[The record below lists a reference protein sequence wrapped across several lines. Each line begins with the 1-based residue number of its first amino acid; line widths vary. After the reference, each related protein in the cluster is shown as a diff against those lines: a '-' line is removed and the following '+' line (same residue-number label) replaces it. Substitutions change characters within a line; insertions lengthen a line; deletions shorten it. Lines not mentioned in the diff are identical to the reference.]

1 MATCQACGHSNRE
14 AARFCEACAAPLGGT
29 ERGEERKL
37 ATMLF
42 ADLAASTE
50 LGSTLD
56 PERLR
61 SLLQRYF
68 AAVAGCIDTWGGT
81 VEKYIG
87 DAVLA
92 VFGVPTARE
101 DDAERAVCTA
111 LEIVQRLEEL
121 NPGFERHYGVT
132 LRVRVGVNTGEV
144 IAPASDDV
152 SQAIVAGDAV
162 NVAARL
168 EQAARPGSVLV
179 GRRTYAATRR
189 AFRFD
194 GPIAL
199 TLKGKEGTVDAYRV
213 LGRQAGMEGM
223 RAPVGLTTGLVGRGR
238 EIDAL
243 TMSLREAAATN
254 EVRTVFLRG
263 PAGIGKSRL
272 VQEFVNLAA
281 RVEPDLTVYRGRCLA
296 AGRGITYWALGEIL
310 RSAFGIALDDPPK
323 VAGDKLRDGVRRALA
338 HLNTTWDEVQL
349 TTYAVAATASL
360 SLPESPLERMEP
372 QEVGEHIARGWPRLV
387 TALAARG
394 PLALVFEDL
403 HWADDRLLEM
413 LQTLAVR
420 ARGPVLLV
428 TTARP
433 DGPDVLEGTGRIPGA
448 VTIRLDSL
456 SDAESR
462 ELVAGLLPGAE
473 LPSGLRDE
481 ILGRA
486 EGNPLF
492 LEELVGRLI
501 DEGALVRK
509 GDRWVAV
516 PDAGLAVLP
525 DTVHAVVSARLDS
538 LPQDERR
545 AIQEAAVV
553 GRSFW
558 AEPVAR
564 ALPRIGVGHC
574 LSELE
579 RKGFLRAQPA
589 SVFAGQVELRFRH
602 ALIRDV
608 AYESLSRAR
617 RARSH
622 AEVAAWMTGVA
633 GERAE
638 EVAELVAHHYSAA
651 VVGDADLAWIDDPD
665 RRNAIAHS
673 AFDALRFAGT
683 VARRRYAVQR
693 AVELHEQAIELAPSR
708 AARAAALEALG
719 DDHDAAVHGDAALSA
734 YREAISLLR
743 GEPAADDDRGRIC
756 MKAARM
762 ILEKSG
768 AFSAVKEPELI
779 DGLVNEGLACAS
791 DPEILAWLR
800 ALWGATAVWW
810 VNAGAELSSLDERV
824 EWLSTSLV
832 GGRAASLP
840 ELEAFAQEYLCEVHM
855 ARGAYGEVAAL
866 SRRTGV
872 FDKMASPA
880 ARSLGLVETAI
891 WARDVAGDPERAL
904 ALGMRAYELAR
915 GLSPHDLMH
924 ATGFVIPAL
933 YQLGRWSELDAVL
946 EEHVAAFADED
957 DATCELLHGGILAG
971 ATCFAESGDVA
982 RARELADMAPP
993 FASTDPL
1000 WAGYADGWRAR
1011 LGVAAGDVCG
1021 GLEQAR
1027 AVFASAPAWPRLHA
1041 AVIVID
1047 ALSAACD
1054 HDGLADFLPVGR
1066 ELDGGLALLPPTC
1079 DRAEGDVAAAR
1090 GDTAAARRLW
1100 TGALEGFERLG
1111 VPFEAARTKERLA
1124 AASPGDVAAA
1134 LLENAL
1140 ATYEWM
1146 RAARSAE
1153 RVRAALR

>member
-1 MATCQACGHSNRE
+1 MATCHACGHSNRE
-14 AARFCEACAAPLGGT
+14 AARFCEACAAPLDGT

-50 LGSTLD
+50 LGSRLD

-68 AAVAGCIDTWGGT
+68 AAVAACIDSWGGS

-92 VFGVPTARE
+92 VFGVPSARE
-101 DDAERAVCTA
+101 DDAERAVRTA
-111 LEIVQRLEEL
+111 LEIVQRLDEL

-168 EQAARPGSVLV
+168 EQAARPGTILV

-189 AFRFD
+189 TFRFD

-199 TLKGKEGTVDAYRV
+199 TLKGKEGTIDAYHV
-213 LGRQAGMEGM
+213 LGREAGMEGM
-223 RAPVGLTTGLVGRGR
+223 RAPVGLTTGMVGRGR

-243 TMSLREAAATN
+243 MTSLGEAAAAQ

-272 VQEFVNLAA
+272 VQEFVDLAG
-281 RVEPDLTVYRGRCLA
+281 RIDPGPTVYTGRCLA

-310 RSAFGIALDDPPK
+310 RSAFGITLDDPAN
-323 VAGDKLRDGVRRALA
+323 VAGDKLRDGVRKAVA
-338 HLNTTWDEVQL
+338 HLGTTADEAQSM
-349 TTYAVAATASL
+349 TYALAATAGL
-360 SLPESPLERMEP
+360 SLPDNPLERMEP
-372 QEVGEHIARGWPRLV
+372 QDVGEHIARVWPRLV

-394 PLALVFEDL
+394 PLVLVFEDL
-403 HWADDRLLEM
+403 HWADDRLMEM
-413 LQTLAVR
+413 LHTLAVR

-433 DGPDVLEGTGRIPGA
+433 DGLDVELSDRIPGA

-456 SDAESR
+456 SEAESR
-462 ELVAGLLPGAE
+462 ALIAGLLSGAE
-473 LPSGLRDE
+473 LPSGLRGE

-501 DEGALVRK
+501 DERALIRE

-525 DTVHAVVSARLDS
+525 DTVHAVLSARLDS
-538 LPQDERR
+538 LPPDERR
-545 AIQEAAVV
+545 AIQEASVV

-558 AEPVAR
+558 TEPVAR
-564 ALPRIGVGHC
+564 ALPRIGMSDC
-574 LSELE
+574 LAELE

-589 SVFAGQVELRFRH
+589 SLFAGQAEFQFRH

-622 AEVAAWMTGVA
+622 AEVAEWMTGVA
-633 GERAE
+633 GGRAE

-651 VVGDADLAWIDDPD
+651 VTGDADLAWIDEPD
-665 RRNAIAHS
+665 RRNAIAER

-693 AVELHEQAIELAPSR
+693 AVELHKQAIVLASTR
-708 AARAAALEALG
+708 MARAAALEALG
-719 DDHDAAVHGDAALSA
+719 DDHDVAVHGDAALSA

-768 AFSAVKEPELI
+768 AFSAAKAPALI
-779 DGLVNEGLACAS
+779 DELVNEGLECAS
-791 DPEILAWLR
+791 DPEVLAWLR
-800 ALWGATAVWW
+800 ALWGATAIWW

-824 EWLSTSLV
+824 EWLSASLL
-832 GGRAASLP
+832 GARGASLP
-840 ELEAFAQEYLCEVHM
+840 ELEAFAQEYLCEIHM
-855 ARGAYGEVAAL
+855 ARGAYDDVAEL
-866 SRRTGV
+866 SHRTGV
-872 FDKMASPA
+872 FHRMASPA
-880 ARSLGLVETAI
+880 ARSLGLVEAAI
-891 WARDVAGDPERAL
+891 WARDVAGDAERAL
-904 ALGMRAYELAR
+904 ELGMRAYGLAR

-924 ATGFVIPAL
+924 ATGFVIHAL
-933 YQLGRWSELDAVL
+933 YQLGRWSELDPVL
-946 EEHVAAFADED
+946 EEHVAAFADEA

-971 ATCFAESGDVA
+971 ATRFAHCGD
-982 RARELADMAPP
+982 LAKAGDLAAMPP
-993 FASTDPL
+993 SFASTDPL

-1011 LGVAAGDVCG
+1011 LRVAAGDARG
-1021 GLEQAR
+1021 GCEQAR

-1041 AVIVID
+1041 AVIVIE
-1047 ALSAACD
+1047 ALSAAGD
-1054 HDGLADFLPVGR
+1054 HDGLAGFLPVGR
-1066 ELDGGLALLPPTC
+1066 GLDGGLALLRPTC
-1079 DRAEGDVAAAR
+1079 DRAEGDVAAAG

-1100 TGALEGFERLG
+1100 TRAIEGFERLG
-1111 VPFEAARTKERLA
+1111 VPFEAARTRERLA
-1124 AASPGDVAAA
+1124 AASPDDVAAG
-1134 LLENAL
+1134 LLEDAL
-1140 ATYEWM
+1140 ATYERM
-1146 RAARSAE
+1146 RAVPSAE
-1153 RVRAALR
+1153 RVRAALP